1 MALPRSARCTPDS
14 CFCRSLAS
22 ARLYRATFVSLC
34 GTILIRELT
43 RVRVVQSLTSF
54 VEGVDAGQPGA
65 SLTITDVGDGVGILD
80 WVHSGLIDSIF
91 GDVKCTL

>member
-1 MALPRSARCTPDS
+1 
-14 CFCRSLAS
+14 
-22 ARLYRATFVSLC
+22 
-34 GTILIRELT
+34 
-43 RVRVVQSLTSF
+43 VVQSLTSF

-65 SLTITDVGDGVGILD
+65 SLTIADVGDGVGILD

>member
-1 MALPRSARCTPDS
+1 MHARLLLLPLVSLREALPCHFCLALWNDLDS
-14 CFCRSLAS
+14 
-22 ARLYRATFVSLC
+22 
-34 GTILIRELT
+34 GELT

-65 SLTITDVGDGVGILD
+65 SLTIADVGDGVSILD